1 MPFLIEYLLKVSIAL
16 ALVYLFYQL
25 VLRRLTFYNWNRW
38 YLIGYSVLSF
48 VIPFMNITD
57 FLFKHELD
65 EAQFVQMVPV
75 YHLNLTATGAG
86 FEWNSWTIAI
96 VILLTGMVVMGLRVL
111 LQFFSLRKL
120 KAKAKLLNEG
130 DIKLFHVE
138 DNIMPF
144 SFSNGIY
151 INSKLHT
158 EAELQEIIRHEFVHV
173 KQKHSIDILFA
184 ELLCML
190 LWFHP
195 AAWLIRKAIRQ
206 NLEFI
211 ADEKVLQDGVDKK
224 QYQYLLLKVVGNNH
238 YSIASNF
245 NFSSL
250 KNRIIMMNQIKSAR
264 VQVIRF
270 LFILP
275 LVAVLLLAFREV
287 RQKEQ
292 RKDFQQQLL
301 LSDTIPAS
309 EIASV
314 NVNKNGDEKTIT
326 IILKNG
332 TTDTYN
338 LNDPKQKEAFEKKN
352 GKVDQLAPPSPPPP
366 AVIQSDEVERVDVTK
381 ANGKDIIRIRLKN
394 GTVETFDLN
403 NEKDKETLRTK
414 YKFSTAGSS
423 SSTNSSGNKNL
434 AITVKPA
441 KETVKLNKKGYY
453 VSIADDMGEC
463 VVIVKDKNKKIIEAL
478 KLTDWNA
485 AEAKYEAKY
494 GEIPP
499 PPPPA
504 PSAPVTV
511 VGYPSPVSSP
521 AAITVEGKPATITV
535 TEATS
540 PVKEVTVTGYK
551 KVVGTA
557 TIDTDVKTT
566 TAAEP
571 GVVTVVGYGKSTKE
585 SGNIKLKKGI
595 DNVLYILDGKEATS
609 EDINGLDP
617 NTIESISVL
626 KDDNAVKLY
635 GEKGKNGVI
644 IIKTKRK

>member
-206 NLEFI
+206 NL
-211 ADEKVLQDGVDKK
+211 
-224 QYQYLLLKVVGNNH
+224 
-238 YSIASNF
+238 
-245 NFSSL
+245 
-250 KNRIIMMNQIKSAR
+250 
-264 VQVIRF
+264 
-270 LFILP
+270 
-275 LVAVLLLAFREV
+275 
-287 RQKEQ
+287 
-292 RKDFQQQLL
+292 
-301 LSDTIPAS
+301 
-309 EIASV
+309 
-314 NVNKNGDEKTIT
+314 
-326 IILKNG
+326 
-332 TTDTYN
+332 
-338 LNDPKQKEAFEKKN
+338 
-352 GKVDQLAPPSPPPP
+352 
-366 AVIQSDEVERVDVTK
+366 
-381 ANGKDIIRIRLKN
+381 
-394 GTVETFDLN
+394 
-403 NEKDKETLRTK
+403 
-414 YKFSTAGSS
+414 
-423 SSTNSSGNKNL
+423 
-434 AITVKPA
+434 
-441 KETVKLNKKGYY
+441 
-453 VSIADDMGEC
+453 
-463 VVIVKDKNKKIIEAL
+463 
-478 KLTDWNA
+478 
-485 AEAKYEAKY
+485 
-494 GEIPP
+494 
-499 PPPPA
+499 
-504 PSAPVTV
+504 
-511 VGYPSPVSSP
+511 
-521 AAITVEGKPATITV
+521 
-535 TEATS
+535 
-540 PVKEVTVTGYK
+540 
-551 KVVGTA
+551 
-557 TIDTDVKTT
+557 
-566 TAAEP
+566 
-571 GVVTVVGYGKSTKE
+571 
-585 SGNIKLKKGI
+585 
-595 DNVLYILDGKEATS
+595 
-609 EDINGLDP
+609 
-617 NTIESISVL
+617 
-626 KDDNAVKLY
+626 
-635 GEKGKNGVI
+635 
-644 IIKTKRK
+644 